1 MSTNKETKAT
11 FHIGTTERHDT
22 DGNFITRFK
31 EGTFTPFGDMAMK
44 MEDWQTMLEGV
55 FQMAESDLKDEFVAW
70 ADEHHAKL
78 GKQVTPSKWASF
90 WLGAKL
96 KTPGELVPLAWLP
109 DDHMVVDQISFLENY
124 INNGNCLTNL
134 ITAGESIRQNLMDPD
149 DPNNVRAMRPISYM
163 VTVAGQE
170 ISQSTG
176 KVLDKRKTARMV
188 FWTDPKTGRACFES
202 FEMRR
207 AREAREKA
215 EALVLQLEADDVK
228 KAFGE
233 EVAKSFLNLPKEAKL
248 AMYKAAKQHLENQK
262 TDSKPFSY
270 ETETV

>member
-1 MSTNKETKAT
+1 MSTNNETKGT
-11 FHIGTTERHDT
+11 FSIVTTERHDT

-31 EGTFTPFGDMAMK
+31 EGTVTPFGDKAMK

-55 FQMAESDLKDEFVAW
+55 FQMAESQLKDEFVAW

-78 GKQVTPSKWASF
+78 GKQVTSSKWDSF
-90 WLGAKL
+90 WADAKS
-96 KTPGELVPLAWLP
+96 KVPGGLQPLAWLP
-109 DDHMVVDQISFLENY
+109 NDHMVVDQISLLETY
-124 INNGNCLTNL
+124 INQGNCLTDL
-134 ITAGESIRQNLMDPD
+134 ITTGGSIRQNLMDPD
-149 DPNNVRAMRPISYM
+149 DPNNVRAMSPISFM

-176 KVLDKRKTARMV
+176 KVLEKRKTARMV

-233 EVAKSFLNLPKEAKL
+233 EVAKSFLNLPKDAKL
-248 AMYKAAKQHLENQK
+248 AMYKAAKQHLENM
-262 TDSKPFSY
+262 
-270 ETETV
+270 